1 MSVATTGGI
10 FSAVSNIE
18 KLAVL
23 LESSPKQLRY
33 LLYARK
39 EAARYTTFSISKRRG
54 GERTIRA
61 PQEDLKAVQ
70 RVLSE
75 LLQDNLTPR
84 APAHGFV
91 RGKSIATN
99 AGQHVGRRFVFNV
112 DLQDFFPTVNF
123 GRVWKLFMSPP
134 FSAPEATATILAQIC
149 CHEGVLPQGAPTSPV
164 VSNMVCHRMDGQL
177 LRLAKE
183 HGCVYTRYADDITF
197 SKRRGTFPPEIAAQN
212 EGLDVAPGKELRD
225 IIKSNG
231 FHIHPDKVQ
240 FFRNTDRQTVTG
252 LTVNQKVNVSR
263 IYIRQIRAMIC
274 DWRKNGQQL
283 AEQRHHTNFYRRPDR
298 LGGNPPI
305 ELIIEGK
312 LNFLK
317 MIRGTDDEV
326 RRNLQRQFV
335 AVWSEYETV
344 MEKENRELKMRD
356 LFISHASED
365 KDEFVRP
372 LVNALI
378 KEGVSVWYDEHELT
392 IGSDLASEINKG
404 LIHSRYG
411 VVVLS
416 PNFFKLKKKWP
427 DREVRALT
435 AQEDANGES
444 RILPVWHN
452 IDQVAVAA
460 KNPILAGLIA
470 WKSAVDT
477 PEQMAAKFRDF
488 LKTRRIK

>member
-1 MSVATTGGI
+1 MSTATTVGI

-84 APAHGFV
+84 APAHGFI

-99 AGQHVGRRFVFNV
+99 AEQHVGRRFVFNV

-164 VSNMVCHRMDGQL
+164 VSNMICHRMDGQL

-183 HGCVYTRYADDITF
+183 HGCVYTRYADDLTF

-212 EGLDVAPGKELRD
+212 GGLDVTPGKELRD

-274 DWRKNGQQL
+274 DWRKNGQQA
-283 AEQRHHTNFYRRPDR
+283 AEERHHANFYRRPDR
-298 LGGNPPI
+298 LAGNPPI

-335 AVWSEYETV
+335 AVWPDYESV
-344 MEKENRELKMRD
+344 LENENRKLLMRD

-365 KDEFVRP
+365 KDGFVRQF
-372 LVNALI
+372 VQALI
-378 KEGVSVWYDEHELT
+378 KEGVSVWYDEYELK
-392 IGSDLASEINKG
+392 IGSDLAEEIDKG
-404 LIHSRYG
+404 LAHSRFG
-411 VVVLS
+411 IAVLS
-416 PNFFKLKKKWP
+416 PSFFKLKKTWP
-427 DREVRALT
+427 KREIGALT
-435 AQEDANGES
+435 AQEDAEG
-444 RILPVWHN
+444 RKKILPIWHE
-452 IDQVAVAA
+452 IDHAAVT
-460 KNPILAGLIA
+460 KVSPILGRLIA
-470 WKSAVDT
+470 WKTKDFS
-477 PEQMAAKFRDF
+477 PEELAKKVRDE
-488 LKTRRIK
+488 LKTRHP

>member
-1 MSVATTGGI
+1 MSAATTGGI

-18 KLAVL
+18 KLAEL

-39 EAARYTTFSISKRRG
+39 ESARYTTFSISKRRG

-61 PQEDLKAVQ
+61 PQEDLKAIQ

-164 VSNMVCHRMDGQL
+164 VSNMICHRMDGQL

-183 HGCVYTRYADDITF
+183 HGCVYTRYADDLTF
-197 SKRRGTFPPEIAAQN
+197 SKRQGSFPPEIAAQN
-212 EGLDVAPGKELRD
+212 EGLDVTPGKELRD

-274 DWRKNGQQL
+274 DWRKNGQQA
-283 AEQRHHTNFYRRPDR
+283 AEERHHANFYRRPDR
-298 LGGNPPI
+298 LAGNPPI

-335 AVWSEYETV
+335 AVWPEYESV
-344 MEKENRELKMRD
+344 IENENRKLLMRD

-365 KDEFVRP
+365 KDGFVRQF
-372 LVNALI
+372 VQALI
-378 KEGVSVWYDEHELT
+378 KEGVSVWYDEYELK
-392 IGSDLASEINKG
+392 IGSDLAEEIDKG
-404 LIHSRYG
+404 LAHSRFG
-411 VVVLS
+411 IVVLS
-416 PNFFKLKKKWP
+416 PNFFKLKKTWP
-427 DREVRALT
+427 KREIGALT
-435 AQEDANGES
+435 AQEDAEG
-444 RILPVWHN
+444 RKKILPLWHE
-452 IDQVAVAA
+452 IDHAAVT
-460 KNPILAGLIA
+460 KVSPTLGRLIA
-470 WKSAVDT
+470 WKTKDFS
-477 PEQMAAKFRDF
+477 PEELAKKMRDE
-488 LKTRRIK
+488 LKTRHP